1 MNARLRLG
9 AIHLVGMDRIK
20 TLLIW
25 SVGLLLFGAAA
36 GTMGYAQES
45 PAKEPP
51 PAVSVGNAQT
61 SPAKKSPPA
70 TQPDVVIPPAEI
82 ATKATEAT
90 NLLVTLSTKYI
101 SGSQIEKVQKPFYE
115 MSRQIE
121 QEYDDVSMTLQ
132 ENPSLATLQN
142 LHEVWQ
148 ARRERIDDWLQL
160 LTARALDLKRILD
173 RLAGLETTW
182 RQTQK
187 SAREAKAQVATL
199 QQIETVLNAIHT
211 AQVPL
216 QATHDRLLGLQGLIS
231 EALKRCDD
239 TLTHIVQAQK
249 GVVTGILTRELP
261 PIWGAAQWH
270 AARIAIPVRFR
281 ENVDAARTD
290 LSNFLQD
297 PSRELPLQM
306 MLFVVLLA
314 LLIAAKRFAGPWDA
328 VGDREAHLGR
338 VFERPYA
345 AALFTVWLFA
355 TRYASP
361 TPPMVKE
368 LFTALVLIPVFRL
381 VQPALPPRLMPKL
394 YILGALFAVDTLRG
408 FFVGVPVMAP
418 MLLMA
423 EGLAAI
429 GVLAWL
435 LTSGDLLAA
444 STSENATY
452 RQRMVLFVKGVM
464 VYLAVGVAAAALGQ
478 LRLARLITP
487 GSLSACVLALAFFAG
502 VRLFGGTVTVLLRLW
517 PLKRLRMVKTHG
529 DLLVK
534 WAYRLLVWL
543 AVMGWALRLFDQLG
557 LLDPIL
563 TMGSGI
569 LATKFERGAISITI
583 GDVLAFGIT
592 VAASFLLSG
601 LIRFTLNE
609 EIYPRAHIP
618 SGAAYASSRLL
629 HYTVLTLGFLVG
641 LALLGVDL
649 TKISVLAGAF
659 GVGIGFGLQNVVN
672 NFVCGLIMLFERP
685 VHVGDTV
692 ELDGIMGE
700 VRLIGFRAS
709 SVRTWQGADI
719 IIPNAQFITAKVTN
733 WTFRDRLRRID
744 LPVSVAYASD
754 PKQVIE
760 LLEGVA
766 RAHPQIRAYPVPLC
780 IFTSYGDSAINFEL
794 RVWINLAADLT
805 NVPQIRSDL
814 NAAVYDAVKAAGM
827 SFPFPQREVRLLGD
841 PEPREGA
848 ESRPATFP
856 PPTEIQKGAGES
868 KDLK

>member
-1 MNARLRLG
+1 
-9 AIHLVGMDRIK
+9 MDRIK

-25 SVGLLLFGAAA
+25 LVGLLVLGAAA
-36 GTMGYAQES
+36 LPAGYAQES
-45 PAKEPP
+45 PAKKPS
-51 PAVSVGNAQT
+51 PAAPAANAQA
-61 SPAKKSPPA
+61 SSDQKSPPA
-70 TQPDVVIPPAEI
+70 NQPAAVIPPAEI
-82 ATKATEAT
+82 AAKASQAT

-101 SGSQIEKVQKPFYE
+101 SGSQIDKVQKPFYE
-115 MSRQIE
+115 ISHQIE

-132 ENPSLATLQN
+132 ENPSLAALQT

-148 ARRERIDDWLQL
+148 TRRERIDAWLQL
-160 LTARALDLKRILD
+160 LTERALDLKSVLD
-173 RLAGLETTW
+173 RLAGLKATW
-182 RQTQK
+182 IQTQK
-187 SAREAKAQVATL
+187 SARDEKAPAETL
-199 QQIETVLNAIHT
+199 QQIETVLNAIQA

-216 QATHDRLLGLQGLIS
+216 QATHDRLLGLQSLIS

-261 PIWGAAQWH
+261 PIWGAGQWH
-270 AARIAIPVRFR
+270 AARMAIPVRFR
-281 ENVDAARTD
+281 ENVDTARTD

-297 PSRELPLQM
+297 PSRELPLQVF
-306 MLFVVLLA
+306 LFVLLLA
-314 LLIAAKRFAGPWDA
+314 LLIAAKRFAGRWDA
-328 VGDREAHLGR
+328 DGDREVHLGR

-355 TRYASP
+355 TRYASS

-368 LFTALVLIPVFRL
+368 LFTALALIPVFRL

-394 YILGALFAVDTLRG
+394 YVLGALFAVDTLRG
-408 FFVGVPVMAP
+408 FFVGVPVIAP
-418 MLLMA
+418 LLLMA

-429 GVLAWL
+429 GLLAWL
-435 LTSGDLLAA
+435 LTAGDLLDVFSKKSDSA
-444 STSENATY
+444 
-452 RQRMVLFVKGVM
+452 RRRMVLFVKALM
-464 VYLAVGVAAAALGQ
+464 VYLAVGVAAGALGN

-487 GSLSACVLALAFFAG
+487 GTISAVVLALAFFAG
-502 VRLFGGTVTVLLRLW
+502 VRLFGGAVTVLLRLW
-517 PLKRLRMVKTHG
+517 PLKRLRMVETHG
-529 DLLVK
+529 ALLEK
-534 WAYRLLVWL
+534 WAYRLLVWM
-543 AVMGWALRLFDQLG
+543 AVAGWALRLLDQLG

-563 TMGSGI
+563 TIGSGI
-569 LATKFERGAISITI
+569 LAMKFERGAISISI
-583 GDVLAFGIT
+583 GDVLAFSLT

-601 LIRFTLNE
+601 LIRFMLSE
-609 EIYPRAHIP
+609 EIYPRARIP

-641 LALLGVDL
+641 LALLGVNL

-733 WTFRDRLRRID
+733 WTFRDRLRCID
-744 LPVSVAYASD
+744 LPVSVSYASE
-754 PKQVIE
+754 PKQVMS
-760 LLEGVA
+760 LLEEVA
-766 RAHPQIRAYPVPLC
+766 RTHPQILAYPAPLC

-794 RVWINLAADLT
+794 RVWINLAADFT

-827 SFPFPQREVRLLGD
+827 SFPFPQREVRLLHD
-841 PEPREGA
+841 PEPRASASDQAEGSA
-848 ESRPATFP
+848 AS
-856 PPTEIQKGAGES
+856 QKRQ
-868 KDLK
+868 KDNGGKGDH

>member
-1 MNARLRLG
+1 MGL
-9 AIHLVGMDRIK
+9 DRIK
-20 TLLIW
+20 TPLFW
-25 SVGLLLFGAAA
+25 SVGLLLLGVAAV
-36 GTMGYAQES
+36 TTGYAQES
-45 PAKEPP
+45 PAKPPP
-51 PAVSVGNAQT
+51 PAVPAGNVQT
-61 SPAKKSPPA
+61 SSAQKSPPA
-70 TQPDVVIPPAEI
+70 TQPAAVIPPAEI
-82 ATKATEAT
+82 AAKATEAT

-115 MSRQIE
+115 ISRQIE

-132 ENPSLATLQN
+132 ENPSLATLQT

-148 ARRERIDDWLQL
+148 TRRARIDAWLQL
-160 LTARALDLKRILD
+160 LTERAVDLKSVLD
-173 RLAGLETTW
+173 RLAGLKATW
-182 RQTQK
+182 IETQK
-187 SAREAKAQVATL
+187 SAREETL
-199 QQIETVLNAIHT
+199 QQIETVLNAIQA

-216 QATHDRLLGLQGLIS
+216 LATHDRLLGLQSLIS

-239 TLTHIVQAQK
+239 TLTHIIQVQK
-249 GVVTGILTRELP
+249 EVVTGILTRELP

-270 AARIAIPVRFR
+270 AARMAIPVRFR

-290 LSNFLQD
+290 LSDFLQD
-297 PSRELPLQM
+297 PSRELPLQVL
-306 MLFVVLLA
+306 LFVVLLA
-314 LLIAAKRFAGPWDA
+314 LLIAAKRFAGRWDA

-355 TRYASP
+355 TRYASS

-368 LFTALVLIPVFRL
+368 LFTALALIPVFRL

-418 MLLMA
+418 LLLMA

-444 STSENATY
+444 STPENATY
-452 RQRMVLFVKGVM
+452 RGRMVLFVKAFM
-464 VYLAVGVAAAALGQ
+464 VYLAVGVAAAALGN

-487 GSLSACVLALAFFAG
+487 GSLLACVLALAFFAG
-502 VRLFGGTVTVLLRLW
+502 VRLFGGAVTVLLRLW
-517 PLKRLRMVKTHG
+517 PLKRLHMVQTHG

-543 AVMGWALRLFDQLG
+543 AVAGWALRLFDQLG

-592 VAASFLLSG
+592 VVAAFLLSG

-709 SVRTWQGADI
+709 SLRTWQGADI

-766 RAHPQIRAYPVPLC
+766 RAHPQILAYPVPLC

-814 NAAVYDAVKAAGM
+814 NAAVYDAVKAAGL

-841 PEPREGA
+841 PEPPSATASRTA
-848 ESRPATFP
+848 ESPPATAME
-856 PPTEIQKGAGES
+856 TGVGEDPDR
-868 KDLK
+868 KQ

>member
-1 MNARLRLG
+1 
-9 AIHLVGMDRIK
+9 MDRIK

-25 SVGLLLFGAAA
+25 SVGLLLLGAAA
-36 GTMGYAQES
+36 VPAGHAQQS
-45 PAKEPP
+45 PAKQPPPVVSAGNAQKPAANKPP
-51 PAVSVGNAQT
+51 PAAQ
-61 SPAKKSPPA
+61 PPA
-70 TQPDVVIPPAEI
+70 VIPPAEI
-82 ATKATEAT
+82 AAKATEAT

-101 SGSQIEKVQKPFYE
+101 SSSQIEKVQKPFYE
-115 MSRQIE
+115 ISHQIE

-132 ENPSLATLQN
+132 ENPSLATLQT

-148 ARRERIDDWLQL
+148 TRRERIDAWLQL
-160 LTARALDLKRILD
+160 LTERALDLKRVLD
-173 RLAGLETTW
+173 RLAGLEATW
-182 RQTQK
+182 NQTQK
-187 SAREAKAQVATL
+187 SAREEKAPDETL
-199 QQIETVLNAIHT
+199 QQIKTVLNAIQA

-216 QATHDRLLGLQGLIS
+216 QATHDRLLGLQSLIS

-239 TLTHIVQAQK
+239 TLADIVQAQK
-249 GVVTGILTRELP
+249 GVVTGMLTRELP
-261 PIWGAAQWH
+261 PIWEGGQWH
-270 AARIAIPVRFR
+270 AARMAIPVRFR
-281 ENVDAARTD
+281 ENVEAARTD

-297 PSRELPLQM
+297 PSRELPLQVI
-306 MLFVVLLA
+306 LFVVLLV

-328 VGDREAHLGR
+328 VDDKEAHLGR

-355 TRYASP
+355 TRYASS

-368 LFTALVLIPVFRL
+368 LFTALALIPVFRL

-418 MLLMA
+418 LLLMA

-435 LTSGDLLAA
+435 LAAGGLLDVFSQKSDAV
-444 STSENATY
+444 
-452 RQRMVLFVKGVM
+452 RRRMVLFAKVLM
-464 VYLAVGVAAAALGQ
+464 VYLAVGVAAAALGH

-502 VRLFGGTVTVLLRLW
+502 VRLFGGAVTVLLRLW
-517 PLKRLRMVKTHG
+517 PLKRLRMVETHG

-534 WAYRLLVWL
+534 WAYRLLMWL
-543 AVMGWALRLFDQLG
+543 AVAGWALRLFDQLG

-592 VAASFLLSG
+592 VAAAFLLSG

-641 LALLGVDL
+641 LALLGVNL

-659 GVGIGFGLQNVVN
+659 GVGIGFGLQSVVN
-672 NFVCGLIMLFERP
+672 NFVCGLILLFERP

-692 ELDGIMGE
+692 ELDGVLGE
-700 VRLIGFRAS
+700 VRIIGFRAS
-709 SVRTWQGADI
+709 TVRTRQGADI
-719 IIPNAQFITAKVTN
+719 IIPNAQFITAKVIN

-744 LPVSVAYASD
+744 LSVGVAYASE
-754 PKQVIE
+754 PNKVIA
-760 LLEGVA
+760 LLEQVA
-766 RAHPQIRAYPVPLC
+766 RDHPHILAYPAPKC
-780 IFTSYGDSAINFEL
+780 FFTSYGDSAINFQL
-794 RVWINLAADLT
+794 LAWTDQSSDHT
-805 NVPQIRSDL
+805 KVPQIESDL

-841 PEPREGA
+841 TDLQAAAANRTA
-848 ESRPATFP
+848 P
-856 PPTEIQKGAGES
+856 PPAEMEKGAGED
-868 KDLK
+868 KNRK

>member
-1 MNARLRLG
+1 MNERLRLG
-9 AIHLVGMDRIK
+9 AIHFMGMDRVK
-20 TLLIW
+20 TLLLW
-25 SVGLLLFGAAA
+25 SVGLLLLGAAA
-36 GTMGYAQES
+36 VPAGHAQQS

-51 PAVSVGNAQT
+51 PVVSAGKAQK
-61 SPAKKSPPA
+61 PAANKPPPA
-70 TQPDVVIPPAEI
+70 AQPPAVIPPAEV
-82 ATKATEAT
+82 AARATEAT
-90 NLLVTLSTKYI
+90 NMLVSLSTKFI
-101 SGSQIEKVQKPFYE
+101 AGSPVDKIQKPFYE
-115 MSRQIE
+115 MSHQIE
-121 QEYDDVSMTLQ
+121 QEYAAVSMTLE
-132 ENPSLATLQN
+132 ENPPLAKLQE
-142 LHEVWQ
+142 LHEVWR
-148 ARRERIDDWLQL
+148 ARRERIDAWLQL
-160 LTARALDLKRILD
+160 LTERALDLKKVLD
-173 RLAGLETTW
+173 RLAGLKATW
-182 RQTQK
+182 TQTQK
-187 SAREAKAQVATL
+187 SAREAKAPAETL
-199 QQIETVLNAIHT
+199 QQIETVLNAIQT

-216 QATHDRLLGLQGLIS
+216 QATHDRLLGLQSLIS
-231 EALKRCDD
+231 EAMKRCDD

-261 PIWGAAQWH
+261 PIWGAGQWH

-281 ENVDAARTD
+281 ENVEAARTD

-297 PSRELPLQM
+297 SSRELPLQVI
-306 MLFVVLLA
+306 LFVVMLA
-314 LLIAAKRFAGPWDA
+314 LLIAAKRFAGRWDA

-355 TRYASP
+355 TRYASS
-361 TPPMVKE
+361 TPSMVKE
-368 LFTALVLIPVFRL
+368 LFTALALIPVFRL

-394 YILGALFAVDTLRG
+394 YILGVLFAVDTLRG

-418 MLLMA
+418 LLLMA

-444 STSENATY
+444 SAPGNATS
-452 RQRMVLFVKGVM
+452 RRRMVFFVKAVM
-464 VYLAVGVAAAALGQ
+464 VYLAVGVAAAALGH

-502 VRLFGGTVTVLLRLW
+502 VRLFGGAVTVVLRLW
-517 PLKRLRMVKTHG
+517 PLKRLRMVQTHG
-529 DLLVK
+529 VLLEK

-543 AVMGWALRLFDQLG
+543 AVAGWALRLFDQLG

-563 TMGSGI
+563 TTGSGI
-569 LATKFERGAISITI
+569 LAMTFERGAISISI
-583 GDVLAFGIT
+583 GDILAFGVT
-592 VAASFLLSG
+592 VVASFLLSG

-641 LALLGVDL
+641 LALLGVNL

-692 ELDGIMGE
+692 ELDEVMGE

-766 RAHPQIRAYPVPLC
+766 RAHPQILAYPVPLC

-794 RVWINLAADLT
+794 RVWINLAADLA

-827 SFPFPQREVRLLGD
+827 SFPFPQREVRLLGG
-841 PEPREGA
+841 P
-848 ESRPATFP
+848 ESRPAAASRPATSP
-856 PPTEIQKGAGES
+856 PPAAMQKDAGGSEGFE
-868 KDLK
+868 